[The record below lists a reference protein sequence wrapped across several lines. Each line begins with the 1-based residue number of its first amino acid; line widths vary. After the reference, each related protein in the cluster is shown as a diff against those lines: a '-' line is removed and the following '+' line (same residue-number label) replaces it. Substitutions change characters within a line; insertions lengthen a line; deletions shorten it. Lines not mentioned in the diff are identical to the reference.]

1 MENTPVVPVPAL
13 DLISDPIPEKYIPTQ
28 EDFFAFSLAMH
39 MKAHNITLVK
49 NKDYSPGGYPFS
61 NFDRMNEPFGDDFG
75 LKMLIARIQEKADRL
90 ISYAV
95 NGHSDLNSEPIDN
108 DFLDLCNYA
117 ILCLAYVRSKRGEDL
132 RKFK

>member
-1 MENTPVVPVPAL
+1 MEKYLTAESVPEFV
-13 DLISDPIPEKYIPTQ
+13 PEKRITTQ

-132 RKFK
+132 RDFK